1 MWTKPPEAP
10 PSLSRGEEMKV
21 KDQQSKDK
29 MKIYAD
35 YRKHAKP
42 PNLVPNDQLLVHKER
57 SHQLK
62 TEAYYEPLAYTVIDK
77 KGSMLTA
84 RNGKHSTTRNSS
96 MFKPFRSVTES
107 VKIESDEGS
116 ADNGIVVRS
125 PDKYSAPVNK
135 RKLLKKGDTLL
146 ELQRKTIDCF
156 VLERKETLLW
166 SVCCSCSYLKMGR
179 DVALSHAVMHVG
191 IGVHVRMLSEAE

>member
-1 MWTKPPEAP
+1 
-10 PSLSRGEEMKV
+10 MKI

-35 YRKHAKP
+35 YQKHAKP

-57 SHQLK
+57 SHQRK
-62 TEAYYEPLAYTVIDK
+62 TEAYYEPRAYTVIDK

-84 RNGKHSTTRNSS
+84 RNCKHSTTRNSS

-116 ADNGIVVRS
+116 ADNGIMVRS
-125 PDKYSAPVNK
+125 PDKYSAPANK

-146 ELQRKTIDCF
+146 KLQGKIMENT
-156 VLERKETLLW
+156 
-166 SVCCSCSYLKMGR
+166 
-179 DVALSHAVMHVG
+179 
-191 IGVHVRMLSEAE
+191 

>member
-1 MWTKPPEAP
+1 
-10 PSLSRGEEMKV
+10 MKV

-42 PNLVPNDQLLVHKER
+42 PNLVPSDQLLVHKER

-62 TEAYYEPLAYTVIDK
+62 TEAYYEPRAYTVIDK

-116 ADNGIVVRS
+116 ADNGIMVRS
-125 PDKYSAPVNK
+125 PDEYSAPVNK

-156 VLERKETLLW
+156 VLERKETLL
-166 SVCCSCSYLKMGR
+166 
-179 DVALSHAVMHVG
+179 
-191 IGVHVRMLSEAE
+191 